1 LGDVPG
7 HWDVK
12 RLKRL
17 VHVSGGMT
25 PDKSEPDFWD
35 GDMPWV
41 TAKDMK
47 SLRLADSED
56 HVSPSALRATGLKP
70 VTPPA
75 SLIVVRGMILA
86 HTFPVA
92 EIDAPVTINQDMKA
106 LRPAADLAPGYL
118 AWMLR
123 GSSGYVLSIADESAH
138 GTKALRTDRL
148 FEMQIPLPPADEQC
162 AIAAFLDRET
172 ARIDALVA
180 AKRRLIALLQE
191 KRAALIARA
200 VTRGLDPEAPTKD
213 SGVAWLGRVPAHW
226 RVGKCGHYM
235 SVLSGFAFP
244 SSGFSANESDTRLL
258 RGVNV
263 GVSRVRWDD
272 VVYWERLPG
281 DGLDTYELREGDIV
295 IGMDR
300 PLIGEGV
307 RVARLQPTDA
317 PCLLLQRVA
326 KLQPGPR
333 LLGEYLMQLLS
344 SPMFVPHFS
353 PDTTGVSV
361 PHISPEQIG
370 SFVVPIPPMPE
381 QAAIAELLT
390 VQGAHVERAIAAV
403 QQGLD
408 RLTEYRSTL
417 ITSAVTG
424 RIDVRAA

>member
-1 LGDVPG
+1 MRWPQYGQMKASGVAWLGEVPG

-12 RLKRL
+12 RLKRV

-56 HVSPSALRATGLKP
+56 HVSSSALRATGLKP

-86 HTFPVA
+86 HTFPVV

-148 FEMQIPLPPADEQC
+148 FEMQIPLPPADEQR

-200 VTRGLDPEAPTKD
+200 VTHGLDPEAPTKD
-213 SGVAWLGRVPAHW
+213 SGVAWLGRMPAHW
-226 RVGKCGHYM
+226 EVKPLKHAIRFQRGHDLPAEEREEGQVPVVSSAGYAAWHDVAIASAPGITTGRYGTVGKFTYVTEPYWPLNT
-235 SVLSGFAFP
+235 VLYSIALSDNNVRYLWWMLHLLEPLFMLN
-244 SSGFSANESDTRLL
+244 SQKSAVP
-258 RGVNV
+258 GVDRNDLHPV
-263 GVSRVRWDD
+263 LIA
-272 VVYWERLPG
+272 LPPRAEQ
-281 DGLDTYELREGDIV
+281 DKIATYLD
-295 IGMDR
+295 
-300 PLIGEGV
+300 
-307 RVARLQPTDA
+307 A
-317 PCLLLQRVA
+317 
-326 KLQPGPR
+326 
-333 LLGEYLMQLLS
+333 
-344 SPMFVPHFS
+344 
-353 PDTTGVSV
+353 
-361 PHISPEQIG
+361 
-370 SFVVPIPPMPE
+370 
-381 QAAIAELLT
+381 QAARMAKI
-390 VQGAHVERAIAAV
+390 QAAV
-403 QQGLD
+403 ESAIS
-408 RLTEYRSTL
+408 RLAEYRSTL

-424 RIDVRAA
+424 RIDVRAAA